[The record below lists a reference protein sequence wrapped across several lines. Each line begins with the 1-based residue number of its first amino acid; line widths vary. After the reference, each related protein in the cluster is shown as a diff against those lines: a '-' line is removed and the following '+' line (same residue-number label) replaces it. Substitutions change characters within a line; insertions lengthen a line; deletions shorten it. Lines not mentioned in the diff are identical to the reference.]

1 VTLSGSGPLAAR
13 RGFAPRAVG
22 LDQFLSL
29 VQESTT
35 LLGAAPLRLCGLF
48 LLVYLPVQLIP
59 GMPYMAMPLRAA
71 LGSIGLAGF
80 FLALEAARV
89 GRTPTLPDM
98 LSGFRLPAGKLA
110 LLAAAGIV
118 PLLCVLAVWRA
129 DLGWGEFDII
139 LSGRIPGQMPAERQ
153 QVQFVLV
160 YNLLSMP
167 LLFLQ
172 PLCVVF
178 AWTATRTLSGSLLV
192 WLANW
197 RWALLL
203 TLALIPISFGIDEFD
218 TTSGAQVFLALAG
231 EVAVE
236 VVLSAF
242 TLVLL
247 ARALD

>member
-1 VTLSGSGPLAAR
+1 
-13 RGFAPRAVG
+13 
-22 LDQFLSL
+22 
-29 VQESTT
+29 
-35 LLGAAPLRLCGLF
+35 
-48 LLVYLPVQLIP
+48 
-59 GMPYMAMPLRAA
+59 
-71 LGSIGLAGF
+71 
-80 FLALEAARV
+80 
-89 GRTPTLPDM
+89 
-98 LSGFRLPAGKLA
+98 
-110 LLAAAGIV
+110 
-118 PLLCVLAVWRA
+118 
-129 DLGWGEFDII
+129 
-139 LSGRIPGQMPAERQ
+139 
-153 QVQFVLV
+153 
-160 YNLLSMP
+160 MP